1 MIYLQHT
8 TAHQTDAIV
17 YLLHMYASIRIFFL
31 LMFAVAGS
39 QTAKGQSTPLT
50 IAELRKGFFDPPVS
64 ARPRALWPWVNGNVS
79 LSQLTFEM
87 EDAKRKGMGGFDIWD
102 IGTSINPGNMVPA
115 GPAFLSDES
124 VQAIAYTIREA
135 DRLGLELGL
144 TFSSSWNAGGSWVK
158 PEHGAMGLF
167 RRDTIVSGPLDFSA
181 SIPFPFSPATYNKQ
195 KNLLSLDTKTGLP
208 TYYREVALLAHPLND
223 DSAIGSLNEV
233 TLLDTVYDNGTL
245 RWKVPA
251 GKWRIIRYVCAPTGQ
266 PLAIPSTNSQGLMLD
281 HFSADAQRANMKYIF
296 DRLLPVTG
304 SLKNRSLKY
313 LYADSY
319 EVNSAV
325 WTPFMPEEFQKRK
338 GYSLLRFLPLLDGF
352 TLSPDTTSRFLSDFR
367 KTLSDLIID
376 NHYKLGKELCSEQG
390 LGFVAEA
397 GGPGQPIHNVPFE
410 DLKALGALTIP
421 RGEFWNK
428 HPQLELLQIVK
439 GIASASH
446 IYNQKYVEAESFT
459 SVWLWQEGPD
469 ELKPLADRAMC
480 EGLNRFVYHTFPHTP
495 PESGNPGWVY
505 NFGTLINTTN
515 GWWPK
520 SKGFHEYLARCSY
533 LLQQGNF
540 IGDVA
545 YYYGDEAPNFVKPY
559 NIDSSLRSGYD
570 YDVVNSDILL
580 NKMTVRNGRIYLPH
594 GQFYEVLV
602 LPEHRTMNVQ
612 VAKKLRQLVAD
623 GATVIGRRPGQSNS
637 LKDASM
643 NDATILDVSKS
654 LWGKDEAAGETRFG
668 KGRVV
673 WNKTPGEVLRAKG
686 IKPDFSYKTAGDNR
700 ALNYIHRQSGDDH
713 IYFIRN
719 TKPEPVTAF
728 VTTRVKG
735 MTPELWDPE
744 TGVITPITVYNKVG
758 EFIEIPL
765 SFAAYGSLFIVF
777 SSPIFPAKA
786 TLDETMLNN
795 NTRIMHTKAGMA
807 IATNGSVTGSANG
820 RAYDKQIVLP
830 APVTLDGPWELHF
843 SRTGNAPARD
853 TMPGLV
859 PLNKSSKDG
868 IRYFSGTVAY
878 HHTFS
883 LADDQL
889 RGGIRVLLTLGKV
902 REIAEVFLNG
912 HNVGLLWHSPFQVD
926 ITSMIQPGKNHM
938 IIEVVNTINNALIGD
953 ARLSPVDRKFQSNIS
968 RLPNAWS
975 KLFVE
980 APLLDAG
987 LIGPVTIQFVSTL
1000 KH

>member
-1 MIYLQHT
+1 MS
-8 TAHQTDAIV
+8 AHIKN
-17 YLLHMYASIRIFFL
+17 FFL
-31 LMFAVAGS
+31 LLLLAGQN
-39 QTAKGQSTPLT
+39 QTGICQLEGATVS
-50 IAELRKGFFDPPVS
+50 ELKKQFVNPPIP

-79 LSQLTFEM
+79 LSQLTIEM

-102 IGTSINPGNMVPA
+102 VGTNMNPDNVVPA

-124 VQAIAYTIREA
+124 IQAIAYTIREA
-135 DRLGLELGL
+135 DRIGLEIGL

-167 RRDTIVSGPLDFSA
+167 RKDTIVSGPMDFSA
-181 SIPFPFSPATYNKQ
+181 TIPFPSIPATYNKQ
-195 KNLLSLDTKTGLP
+195 NNILSLDSLTGLP
-208 TYYREVALLAHPLND
+208 TYFREVALLAHPVIP
-223 DSAIGSLNEV
+223 DSTISSLNEII
-233 TLLDTVYDNGTL
+233 LLDSYNENGIL
-245 RWKVPA
+245 RWRVPA

-281 HFSADAQRANMKYIF
+281 HFSAAAQRANMKYIF

-325 WTPFMPEEFQKRK
+325 WTPLMPEEFQKRK
-338 GYSLLRFLPLLDGF
+338 GYSLVKYLPLLDGF
-352 TLSPDTTSRFLSDFR
+352 RLSPDTTGRFLFDFR

-376 NHYKLGKELCSEQG
+376 NHYKLGKQLCEVQG
-390 LGFVAEA
+390 IGFVAEA

-428 HPQLELLQIVK
+428 HPQIELLQIVK

-446 IYNQKYVEAESFT
+446 IYNQKFVEAESFT

-480 EGLNRFVYHTFPHTP
+480 EGLNRFIYHTFPHTP

-545 YYYGDEAPNFVKPY
+545 YYYGDDAPNFVTPRK
-559 NIDSSLRSGYD
+559 IDSALGFGYD
-570 YDVVNSDILL
+570 YDVVNTDILL
-580 NKMTVRNGRIYLPH
+580 HKMTVKNGRIYLPH

-602 LPEHRTMNVQ
+602 LPQNQSMKVE
-612 VAKKLRQLVAD
+612 VAQKLQQLVAA
-623 GATVIGRRPGQSNS
+623 GATVIGPRP
-637 LKDASM
+637 LKSM
-643 NDATILDVSKS
+643 GLKNISQNDAAVRGVAKL
-654 LWGKDEAAGETRFG
+654 LWGANEAAGENHFG

-673 WNKTPGEVLRAKG
+673 WNKTPAQVLRQNG
-686 IKPDFSYKTAGDNR
+686 IYPD
-700 ALNYIHRQSGDDH
+700 LNYKPESNLHSLDFIHRQAGKNH

-719 TKPEPVTAF
+719 TKAEPFTAF
-728 VTTRVKG
+728 VTMRVKG
-735 MTPELWDPE
+735 MKPELWDPE
-744 TGVITPITVYNKVG
+744 TGLIVPISVYKNIG
-758 EFIEIPL
+758 AHIEIPL
-765 SFAAYGSLFIVF
+765 SLPAYGSVFIVF
-777 SSPIFPAKA
+777 SSPVSGAGSTI
-786 TLDETMLNN
+786 DEKVLTN
-795 NTRIMHTKAGMA
+795 NTQLLYTANGVA
-807 IATNGSVTGSANG
+807 IATNGIVAGTING
-820 RAYDKQIVLP
+820 KSYSKEINLP
-830 APVTLDGPWELHF
+830 ANIQLTGPWQLRF
-843 SRTGNAPARD
+843 RQNGYAPARD
-853 TMPGLV
+853 TFTTLV
-859 PLNKSSKDG
+859 PLNQSSKDG
-868 IRYFSGTVAY
+868 IKYFSGTVAY

-883 LADDQL
+883 LTKDQQPDNL
-889 RGGIRVLLTLGKV
+889 RMLLTLGKV
-902 REIAEVFLNG
+902 KEIAEVFLNG
-912 HNVGLLWHSPFQVD
+912 RNLGLLWHSPFQVD
-926 ITSMIQPGKNHM
+926 ITKYIQPGENHL
-938 IIEVVNTINNALIGD
+938 IIEVVNSINNALIGD
-953 ARLSPVDRKFQSNIS
+953 SKRSPVNRKLQSNIS

-975 KLFVE
+975 KPFAE

-987 LIGPVTIQFVSTL
+987 LIGPVTIKFASML
-1000 KH
+1000 ND